1 MKPRKTFQ
9 APGMELVFFGKVPA
23 GEKLEVAGK
32 ATGLSIIDFSLF
44 AFAHSYEVTSC
55 YDWRSHS
62 DMVQYI
68 MDKLRINLSLTAT
81 SPTFRRGGN

>member
-55 YDWRSHS
+55 Y
-62 DMVQYI
+62 
-68 MDKLRINLSLTAT
+68 N
-81 SPTFRRGGN
+81 